1 MSYIIIVVSM
11 LATYPMNNCHVSA
24 FSIRHNNI
32 AVQST
37 INIGKCRS
45 SGVITYRSSLC
56 NTPINIK
63 KSLRRQTQLY
73 DMQNDNNDT
82 SSTANANANF
92 EETTTTTT
100 TTTTDA
106 DLEII
111 RGDKSNEI
119 SDDIWVDIED
129 SAPTKFEIMKNV
141 STCCFVNTM

>member
-1 MSYIIIVVSM
+1 MSYIIIVVFM
-11 LATYPMNNCHVSA
+11 LATLDPMNNCNVSA
-24 FSIRHNNI
+24 FSIRHNNNI

-37 INIGKCRS
+37 INIGKRRS
-45 SGVITYRSSLC
+45 SGVITHRSSLC
-56 NTPINIK
+56 NIPIK
-63 KSLRRQTQLY
+63 KSSRLQTQLY
-73 DMQNDNNDT
+73 DMQNDNDT
-82 SSTANANANF
+82 SSTANANF
-92 EETTTTTT
+92 EETTTTT

-129 SAPTKFEIMKNV
+129 GAPTKFEIMKNV